1 MSSRAQF
8 RVRDTEEQRQRRREA
23 DRERKRQKRAATRD
37 AYRAANR
44 LRMAAGRTVEPPE
57 DTSARR
63 EAARTRAAE
72 RRSSES
78 LEVTAARREIERGRA
93 AERRSNESLEET
105 AARRES
111 DRGRAVIRRAEAQRQ
126 RSASA
131 RHDVLDQLR
140 LGRLA
145 ANRDKFRHSLLLGP
159 LSICYSCSRYT
170 YPSGGSYVGCDSA
183 LFQPLHNSD
192 SSHILPES
200 EESVWVCTRCRTSL
214 KKGKIPSF
222 SVVNNIHVAPVPT
235 ELSCLNITEK
245 RLICRVQAFMK
256 LIVLPHGQ
264 RAMQGQAI
272 NFPVNTSE
280 LCSTLPRPVD
290 RSGIILI
297 APPQS
302 GSSDSTEV
310 QRPSQYYAVRRP
322 YVFRAIR
329 WLKAHNQLYR
339 DVEIDDDSLNEPDPE
354 PHQPQQESEEG
365 SPELKHRS

>member
-8 RVRDTEEQRQRRREA
+8 RVRDTEEQRQRRRKA

-44 LRMAAGRTVEPPE
+44 LRMAASRAVEPPEETAARREAARTREAERRSSESLE

-78 LEVTAARREIERGRA
+78 LEETAARREIERGRA
-93 AERRSNESLEET
+93 PERRSSESLEET

-111 DRGRAVIRRAEAQRQ
+111 DRGRAVIRRAEARWQ
-126 RSASA
+126 RSASV
-131 RHDVLDQLR
+131 RHDVLDQRR

-222 SVVNNIHVAPVPT
+222 SVVNNMHVAPVPT

-272 NFPVNTSE
+272 NFRSIPVSF
-280 LCSTLPRPVD
+280 
-290 RSGIILI
+290 
-297 APPQS
+297 A
-302 GSSDSTEV
+302 
-310 QRPSQYYAVRRP
+310 A
-322 YVFRAIR
+322 
-329 WLKAHNQLYR
+329 LYPG
-339 DVEIDDDSLNEPDPE
+339 L
-354 PHQPQQESEEG
+354 
-365 SPELKHRS
+365 